1 MRKTEIVNLVSILIV
16 AGVVL
21 SVPILEVG
29 ASGNEHSPL
38 YDLRL
43 NQAVEG
49 MYLLPD
55 GASMA
60 GWNYGSMDVETL
72 KCPSYTCAD
81 TGSSKCSLTGP
92 GTYQACCC
100 PTSYEYICGPTY
112 GLTCGSTCCSPTS
125 YEYTCGTTCCS
136 PTSYEYTCG
145 STCCSPTSYEYTCG
159 STCCSPTSYEYTC
172 GSTCCSP
179 TSYEYTCGATYD
191 YTCCG
196 PTCYDYTCCDATCYD
211 YTCGST
217 CCYTCPTPTHDTCTV
232 THSTTC
238 SPTYTHSVLP

>member
-1 MRKTEIVNLVSILIV
+1 MKKTEIAAIVSILIV

-21 SVPILEVG
+21 GVPILEVG

-49 MYLLPD
+49 MCLLPE

-60 GWNYGSMDVETL
+60 GWNYGSMNVETL
-72 KCPSYTCAD
+72 KCPSYTCVDTAD
-81 TGSSKCSLTGP
+81 SKCSLTEP
-92 GTYQACCC
+92 CTYQACCD
-100 PTSYEYICGPTY
+100 PTSYECTYSPTY
-112 GLTCGSTCCSPTS
+112 GLTCYGATCYDRTCSFTCDYTCCSPTS
-125 YEYTCGTTCCS
+125 YEYTCGATC
-136 PTSYEYTCG
+136 Y
-145 STCCSPTSYEYTCG
+145 
-159 STCCSPTSYEYTC
+159 
-172 GSTCCSP
+172 SP

-191 YTCCG
+191 YTCGG